1 MSPEKDSS
9 DGYEGDVSDQDQEEI
24 AEVIDTLP
32 DVESPSDDVSPYR
45 TRTAKLHKRLESS
58 GRVANTVVD
67 VLQCRNTSC
76 VTRS

>member
-9 DGYEGDVSDQDQEEI
+9 DGYEGDVSDQNQEEI

-45 TRTAKLHKRLESS
+45 TRTAKLH
-58 GRVANTVVD
+58 N
-67 VLQCRNTSC
+67 
-76 VTRS
+76 